1 MNQEF
6 GIKSIASS
14 PAYDKSQSKFHRG
27 GKQSCKRRN
36 KKNRRRSNKR
46 QRGGSAS
53 ASASASASKSSST
66 GSTHF
71 PKCETKTCR
80 SIENQLY
87 DYNYFD
93 SKKKAVE
100 ETLDGYN
107 IKKSHKP
114 DRHTDANVND
124 DQIKNALN
132 ECVKEA
138 YDLSKKKYYKLDIN
152 CFNEKIKEIKGGL
165 SKSSEYNKQIQS
177 KKNNTRKINKNYL

>member
-6 GIKSIASS
+6 GIASS
-14 PAYDKSQSKFHRG
+14 PAYDKSHRG

-36 KKNRRRSNKR
+36 IKNRRRSNKR
-46 QRGGSAS
+46 QRGGSE
-53 ASASASASKSSST
+53 SASASKSSST
-66 GSTHF
+66 RSTSHF

-80 SIENQLY
+80 SIEKQL
-87 DYNYFD
+87 DDFCYFD

-100 ETLDGYN
+100 ETLDGHN
-107 IKKSHKP
+107 IKKTHKP

-138 YDLSKKKYYKLDIN
+138 YDFNKKKYYKLDIN

-177 KKNNTRKINKNYL
+177 KKNNTRKIKKNYL

>member
-46 QRGGSAS
+46 QRGGSE
-53 ASASASASKSSST
+53 SASASASKSSST
-66 GSTHF
+66 RSF
-71 PKCETKTCR
+71 NNLPKCETKTCR
-80 SIENQLY
+80 SIEKQLD
-87 DYNYFD
+87 DYHYFD

-100 ETLDGYN
+100 ETLDGHN
-107 IKKSHKP
+107 IKKNYKP

-132 ECVKEA
+132 ECIKEA
-138 YDLSKKKYYKLDIN
+138 YLPNKKKYYRLDIN
-152 CFNEKIKEIKGGL
+152 CFNEKIK
-165 SKSSEYNKQIQS
+165 
-177 KKNNTRKINKNYL
+177 